1 MKKRNDSTA
10 EIPAI
15 TGSVIKKIRKM
26 TKKETKQNGF
36 TALCFILDSGVRL
49 FAEDVAG
56 EFENDAFWVTA
67 ETRGK

>member
-1 MKKRNDSTA
+1 MKKGKTA

-15 TGSVIKKIRKM
+15 TGSIIKAVRRM
-26 TKKETKQNGF
+26 TKKEIKQNGF

-67 ETRGK
+67 ETEGR